1 MRTRSLVHN
10 FAALVFLLAAAS
22 PLFGQNTATP
32 RQEKLLNGLKVL
44 MWPDPAADRVHIKV
58 RIHSGTSFDPQ
69 GKEGAMAILAES
81 FFPTEVSQTF
91 FKEDLGGG
99 LSVTANYDYIQ
110 INAWAKPDEFLTL
123 LEAVSTAVSSPTIDK
138 ETTSKLV
145 TSRLAKVKGLEADPA
160 YLADNA
166 AAKQLFGTF
175 PYGRPELGTAESVAK
190 LNFADVLDLKQRFLN
205 ADNATVSIS
214 GKIDPALAYRAA
226 RRYLG
231 SWLKSDRM
239 IPSTF
244 KQPDA
249 PDTKM
254 VTVTTSAET
263 APHTRFALRGVAR
276 GEKDYAAAKLLESII
291 ESRVKE
297 NLTGASS
304 VFVSN
309 EAHILPGSFVIGA
322 TTAGDPM
329 PSNLVMLLLSKAI
342 NGSEFDAARIKVMSD
357 RSKTALDEFWL
368 DADTYKLASAA
379 EEQKAFDTVA
389 LADVQRV
396 AERLAK
402 NPVVAVTVTRIEK
415 PATAN

>member
-1 MRTRSLVHN
+1 MTTRSLVHK
-10 FAALVFLLAAAS
+10 FAALAFILAALT
-22 PLFGQNTATP
+22 PLFAQNTAAP

-44 MWPDPAADRVHIKV
+44 MWPDPAADKVSIKV
-58 RIHSGTSFDPQ
+58 RVHSGTSFDPQ
-69 GKEGAMAILAES
+69 GKEGAMSLLAES
-81 FFPTEVSQTF
+81 FFPTELSQTF

-110 INAWAKPDEFLTL
+110 INAWAKPEEFVTL

-138 ETTSKLV
+138 ETTPKLV
-145 TSRLAKVKGLEADPA
+145 TARLSKIKKLESDPV
-160 YLADNA
+160 YLADQA

-175 PYGRPELGTAESVAK
+175 PYGRPELGTAESVGK

-254 VTVTTSAET
+254 VTLATSAET

-276 GEKDYAAAKLLESII
+276 NEKDYAAAKLLESII
-291 ESRVKE
+291 EARVRE
-297 NLTGASS
+297 NLTGATSVYVSS
-304 VFVSN
+304 D
-309 EAHILPGSFVIGA
+309 AHILPGSFVIGA
-322 TTAGDPM
+322 TGAGGPM
-329 PSNLVMLLLSKAI
+329 PVNLVTLLLSKAI
-342 NGSEFDAARIKVMSD
+342 TGSEFNAARSKVMAD
-357 RSKTALDEFWL
+357 RNRTVPDEFWL

-379 EEQKAFDTVA
+379 EEQRAFDTVT

-402 NPVVAVTVTRIEK
+402 NPVVAVTVGKTEK
-415 PATAN
+415 AAIAN